1 MRGQLF
7 YVFQEGHRLTTS
19 RAAFYDAARKL
30 IEQGHDPQALLIMRH
45 AGSDVDCLKQPPP
58 LEWRPSW
65 LLRIATS
72 AACTS
77 AATGR
82 GLTSQW
88 RELRGQFGRFK
99 HEQ

>member
-45 AGSDVDCLKQPPP
+45 AGSDVDCLKQPP
-58 LEWRPSW
+58 LGM
-65 LLRIATS
+65 
-72 AACTS
+72 AAKLAIEDS
-77 AATGR
+77 DKR
-82 GLTSQW
+82 GLHVRSY
-88 RELRGQFGRFK
+88 RPRPDK
-99 HEQ
+99 PMA